1 MASLR
6 HGITISHPP
15 RPSCA
20 SLARFLHTADW
31 QIGRQFAQFP
41 PEDGAALAEAR
52 IAAVATLAQLATTHG
67 VDAVL
72 VAGDAF
78 DVQNVAGRTLRQ
90 LMSALAAYGGPWVV
104 IPGNHD
110 AALAEGVWAQAARAG
125 LLPPNLQLMSTPG
138 IADFPDAGFSVLAAP
153 LTQRQTHED
162 LTAWFD
168 GAATLPG
175 RLRIGLAHGSVQGI
189 LADEVDSP
197 NPIAAD
203 RAMSARLDYLALGDW
218 HGCRR
223 IDDRTWYSGTPEP
236 DRFKGNE
243 PGHALLVDVPQPGA
257 VPTVT
262 RLATARFT
270 WTAWEARLE
279 VASDVDMVAGRL
291 ASAGA
296 EDVLSVALSGRVD
309 LPGMTRLRDA
319 LAGAEAAA
327 RSLVQDLG
335 DLRLLPTDEDIAT
348 LAADGYV
355 GEVITALRARQEAGA
370 GDAGLA
376 AEALGLLAGMLADA
390 HARKGQA

>member
-1 MASLR
+1 V
-6 HGITISHPP
+6 
-15 RPSCA
+15 
-20 SLARFLHTADW
+20 ARFLHTADW

-52 IAAVATLAQLATTHG
+52 IAAVAALAQLATTHR

-72 VAGDAF
+72 VAGDTF
-78 DVQNVAGRTLRQ
+78 DVQNVASRTLRQ
-90 LMSALAAYGGPWVV
+90 LMSALAGYGGPWVV

-110 AALAEGVWAQAARAG
+110 AALAEGVWARAVRDD
-125 LLPPNLQLMSTPG
+125 LVPANLRLVTTPG
-138 IADFPDAGFSVLAAP
+138 VMDFPDAGFSVLAAP
-153 LTQRQTHED
+153 LTQRQTHDD

-197 NPIAAD
+197 NPIAPD
-203 RAMSARLDYLALGDW
+203 RAASARLDYLALGDW

-223 IDDRTWYSGTPEP
+223 IDDRTWYAGTPEP
-236 DRFKGNE
+236 DRFKANE
-243 PGHALLVDVPQPGA
+243 PGHALLVDLPHAGA
-257 VPTVT
+257 LPTVT

-279 VASDVDMVAGRL
+279 VGSDVDLVSARL
-291 ASAGA
+291 AGLGA
-296 EDVLSVALSGRVD
+296 ADVVSVKLGGRVD
-309 LPGMTRLRDA
+309 LGGMARLREA
-319 LAGAEAAA
+319 LARAEAAS
-327 RSLVQDLG
+327 RSLLHDLAE
-335 DLRLLPTDEDIAT
+335 LRLLPTDEDIAA

-355 GEVITALRARQEAGA
+355 GEVITALRLRQETAGE
-370 GDAGLA
+370 DAGLA

-390 HARKGQA
+390 RPGERRT